1 MEEKKNIHTETCL
14 GLVSSANFY
23 GDGKIIDALNREIYI
38 KYKMRFKCMYGL
50 GWKQQIDQTHLK
62 FNVNDKSGQKD
73 WRRNKNKTRKEII

>member
-1 MEEKKNIHTETCL
+1 
-14 GLVSSANFY
+14 
-23 GDGKIIDALNREIYI
+23 
-38 KYKMRFKCMYGL
+38 MYGM